1 MRYSVNFSSSPKYH
15 LSKIKARPAKP
26 KLLKVLN
33 ILALGCI
40 TLSCSTQHHNI
51 DSSINGNKQH
61 SVSQSSTLEV
71 YGTDNNYAKEAIY
84 FLLTDRFVDGDSS
97 NNQELQGGEFPT
109 FNKPLIG
116 ENGQQANVGY
126 LGGDF
131 QGVLNNAQYIKDMGF
146 TSVWLTPIYDNPDE
160 AFSGGEPITYGGK
173 FKDGGK
179 TGYHGYWGVNFFKVD
194 EHLVSPT
201 LSFQEFTQQLKGDY
215 QLDFVL
221 DIVTNHGSPSYT
233 MPKSQKAFGKLYDK
247 NNTLVADHQNIHPTK
262 LSDNNPLHAFFN
274 KKPDLTGLSD
284 LDENNPAV
292 LQYFT
297 DAYTQW
303 LSQGA
308 DAIRIDTIKHMP
320 HTFWKKLTD
329 NLRAAH
335 PDLFIFGESFSYD
348 AAFIAEHTK
357 PENGGVSVLD
367 FPGQKVITSVFE
379 NADSDYAEIT
389 SYLHLTDGLYHNPY
403 ELMTFYDNH
412 DMARMNASDEGFI
425 NANNWLFT
433 SRGIPI
439 IYYGAEINF
448 MTGKA
453 EHEGNRNYLGQANI
467 EQAKSHIIHKNL
479 TDIAQIRQ
487 HNIALQKGIQLNMS
501 FNKNTAVFYRIY
513 QKDNVN
519 QTALVFLN
527 KGSNSEKITL
537 NKLLNAGDWLDAHTQ
552 EITSITPQQNQL
564 SVTVPANGVKVLL
577 LNKALD
583 NDQLLSKLPH

>member
-1 MRYSVNFSSSPKYH
+1 
-15 LSKIKARPAKP
+15 
-26 KLLKVLN
+26 
-33 ILALGCI
+33 
-40 TLSCSTQHHNI
+40 
-51 DSSINGNKQH
+51 
-61 SVSQSSTLEV
+61 
-71 YGTDNNYAKEAIY
+71 
-84 FLLTDRFVDGDSS
+84 
-97 NNQELQGGEFPT
+97 
-109 FNKPLIG
+109 
-116 ENGQQANVGY
+116 
-126 LGGDF
+126 
-131 QGVLNNAQYIKDMGF
+131 
-146 TSVWLTPIYDNPDE
+146 
-160 AFSGGEPITYGGK
+160 
-173 FKDGGK
+173 
-179 TGYHGYWGVNFFKVD
+179 
-194 EHLVSPT
+194 
-201 LSFQEFTQQLKGDY
+201 
-215 QLDFVL
+215 
-221 DIVTNHGSPSYT
+221 
-233 MPKSQKAFGKLYDK
+233 
-247 NNTLVADHQNIHPTK
+247 
-262 LSDNNPLHAFFN
+262 
-274 KKPDLTGLSD
+274 
-284 LDENNPAV
+284 
-292 LQYFT
+292 
-297 DAYTQW
+297 
-303 LSQGA
+303 
-308 DAIRIDTIKHMP
+308 MP

-513 QKDNVN
+513 QKNNVN